1 MSRYVSKYVV
11 CPFYR
16 RNDIN
21 RICCEGVTEACT
33 VNVVFECKSA
43 MLDYERCFC
52 DSMERHKECLL
63 YQMLLKK
70 WEEEQ
75 QTGS

>member
-16 RNDIN
+16 RNDTN
-21 RICCEGVTEACT
+21 RICCEGVDETCT
-33 VNVVFECKSA
+33 VNVVFECKPA
-43 MLDYERCFC
+43 MLDYEKHFC